1 MILLS
6 SFLKILIKLPPS
18 YTIHSVIPS
27 LVSSSLRINLK
38 IMKPV
43 KNPFPLS
50 FSAETSQN
58 HLCWQFLKICFL
70 ESFLLHNNFLFPRPL
85 PFSST
90 EKPSLCFQ
98 PGTVPFVILLI
109 LNFIHLKKNIKVNFK
124 KYIPCQTK
132 RCLVLRS
139 EANQDSISSLM
150 LFCD

>member
-6 SFLKILIKLPPS
+6 SSLKILIKLPPS

-27 LVSSSLRINLK
+27 PVSSSLRINLK

-43 KNPFPLS
+43 KNTFPLS

-58 HLCWQFLKICFL
+58 HLCWQFLKICFFKIFSPPQQL
-70 ESFLLHNNFLFPRPL
+70 PFSSSL

-90 EKPSLCFQ
+90 EKPSLYFQ

-150 LFCD
+150 LFCN